1 MNRSDWKKAIRP
13 RRPIRERA
21 TPNAPLRLR
30 GFSLVEILVVLG
42 IIAFL
47 TAAIVVVMPRLGNA
61 SKIAA
66 TQATIKKVDE
76 LLNDRINGFNR
87 WINTQNTLAG
97 NNAPSYVVSSPFA
110 GVYTQN
116 PLLYKLLATKYA
128 FRTAFPQNFQEA
140 TNLPAYNTSAHQQ
153 VTESAALLYLIL
165 TQAAVFDTEP
175 PAAADLKGVEVADT
189 DHDGLMEIVDAWG
202 QPLRYYRWP
211 TRLFRPVPPGGA
223 VTTPGW
229 NNLGQGPAP
238 TPASLLVRSMPRL
251 PLFQW
256 TKNTTY
262 AAGQF
267 IQPANVPQG
276 PPGDVMMYQA
286 GVTGTSGTSG
296 GTEPTWSSA
305 TAVGAQTAA
314 DGNITW
320 TAALDPLT
328 VDSDDPNGIVSIS
341 LINESGAAT
350 FHTWATYHVP
360 LIVSCGTDGA
370 LGLYEPY
377 DTTNFGTLA
386 QPQFASSSAFNLD
399 ALTDNLT
406 NHQQ

>member
-1 MNRSDWKKAIRP
+1 MNRRDWQTAFRP
-13 RRPIRERA
+13 RRPICGRA
-21 TPNAPLRLR
+21 TPTAPRRLR
-30 GFSLVEILVVLG
+30 AFSLLEVLIVLG
-42 IIAFL
+42 LIAFL
-47 TAAIVVVMPRLGNA
+47 TAAIVVVLPRLGNA
-61 SKIAA
+61 SKVAA

-87 WINTQNTLAG
+87 WINTENTLG
-97 NNAPSYVVSSPFA
+97 SNNAPSYVVSSPFA

-116 PLLYKLLATKYA
+116 PLLYKMLATKYA

-140 TNLPAYNTSAHQQ
+140 TNLPAYNTSVHKQ

-189 DHDGLMEIVDAWG
+189 DGDGLMEIVDAWG

-211 TRLFRPVPPGGA
+211 TRLFRPAPAVA
-223 VTTPGW
+223 TVTTAGW
-229 NNLGQGPAP
+229 NNLDPAPAP

-256 TKNTTY
+256 AKNTNY
-262 AAGQF
+262 AAAQF
-267 IQPANVPQG
+267 IQPATLPS
-276 PPGDVMMYQA
+276 GDIMMYQA
-286 GVTGTSGTSG
+286 GVAGTSGTSG

-305 TAVGAQTAA
+305 LSVGAQTAT

-328 VDSDDPNGIVSIS
+328 VDSDDPNGIASS
-341 LINESGAAT
+341 TYINESGAAT

-360 LIVSCGTDGA
+360 LIVSSGTDLA

-386 QPQFASSSAFNLD
+386 QPQFDTTDTTGFARNV
-399 ALTDNLT
+399 LTDNLT